1 MTEATCPHQALAQR
15 QAADWFALLSS
26 GEAGEHERRQWLDW
40 RQAAP
45 VHEAAWCQVEEV
57 VSRFQSLPPA
67 LAQHT
72 LNAPAL
78 DRRAALKLLATLAG
92 RPQRECAAS
101 WPSRPSPTCRPGP
114 ASAVAGPCLTIPTC
128 TSMPAARPACSSRDD
143 GARYACIR
151 AISCSRCR
159 GDRIRTRCRSRPSMG
174 AISTEHGRIEAEAAR
189 FMVSQRAGRV
199 AVSLFEGALRLQ
211 PDTAPWQALSA
222 GQSALLQ
229 PGRGVSVGPL
239 QPQVAAWERGLVFAE
254 GMPLR
259 HYLAQLAS
267 YRTGLLSCD
276 AVELRRGRRSP
287 ARLGCLQPRSQ
298 RSAAGA
304 IAGHPAGTGAL
315 LLALLGACRSARL
328 AKRKK
333 NRSAPD
339 TFAVSLGIESATHQ
353 LEHLR

>member
-78 DRRAALKLLATLAG
+78 DRRAALKLLATLLAIGGAAAAG
-92 RPQRECAAS
+92 MRSELAQQTFADLSTGAGERRSWTLPDHTHLHLNARSAAS
-101 WPSRPSPTCRPGP
+101 VQFEGRR
-114 ASAVAGPCLTIPTC
+114 
-128 TSMPAARPACSSRDD
+128 RQ
-143 GARYACIR
+143 IR
-151 AISCSRCR
+151 LYS
-159 GDRIRTRCRSRPSMG
+159 GDFMFQVQGRSDLHPLQ
-174 AISTEHGRIEAEAAR
+174 ITTEHGRVEAEAAR

-211 PDTAPWQALSA
+211 PDTAPWQALGA

-229 PGRGVSVGPL
+229 PGRGVSLGPL

-259 HYLAQLAS
+259 HYLAQLAP

-276 AVELRRGRRSP
+276 AVAGRLRVSGVFSLDHSDR
-287 ARLGCLQPRSQ
+287 
-298 RSAAGA
+298 
-304 IAGHPAGTGAL
+304 
-315 LLALLGACRSARL
+315 LLAQLPDILPVRVRYFSRYWVRVEALG
-328 AKRKK
+328 
-333 NRSAPD
+333 
-339 TFAVSLGIESATHQ
+339 
-353 LEHLR
+353 